1 MNDSTAWMRA
11 AQRDVPTVR
20 LPSWIPS
27 VQRSPEIDEECS
39 EACAELEAARA
50 EVEQLR
56 RLLEVKERE
65 ARLLSTQ
72 LDAIQRE
79 CLTLRTIVD
88 QALGQAE
95 RARTETL
102 ATAEPDLV
110 QLAAAIAERVVSREL
125 TLDPSIVVGWAHE
138 GITALHTR
146 EDLTIALSPE
156 LHAALPRSAFEVEGH
171 HIEVVLD
178 ERLSAGSCEVRSRSG
193 RVEENVATRISAI
206 IEALGSES

>member
-1 MNDSTAWMRA
+1 MNDSTAWLRA
-11 AQRDVPTVR
+11 AQRDAPTVR

-27 VQRSPEIDEECS
+27 VQHSTAIDEECS

-50 EVEQLR
+50 ELDQLR

-65 ARLLSTQ
+65 ARSLMAQ
-72 LDAIQRE
+72 LEAASRE
-79 CLTLRTIVD
+79 CQTLRSIVD

-95 RARTETL
+95 RARSDTL
-102 ATAEPDLV
+102 ASAEPDLV
-110 QLAAAIAERVVSREL
+110 QLAAAIAQRVVSREL

-146 EDLTIALSPE
+146 EDLIVALSPE
-156 LHAALPRSAFEVEGH
+156 LHAALPRDAFEVEGH

-178 ERLSAGSCEVRSRSG
+178 DRLPAGSCEVRSRSG
-193 RVEENVATRISAI
+193 RVEENVTTRISAI